1 LPTIHLQWVY
11 RRFTDRKTQ
20 YIMIENLYFA
30 YGANM
35 HPGQMQW
42 RCPAAQAK
50 GAFMLR
56 DWQLKFYCHATVE
69 PRKGEE
75 CPGVLWSI
83 TPECEQ
89 ALDRFE
95 GFPYYY
101 TKRTWIQDG
110 IQFFF
115 YEMNDPK
122 SGTPGSGYVRDIVDS
137 YDFWG
142 IPRQYLNRL
151 IYAPA

>member
-1 LPTIHLQWVY
+1 MT
-11 RRFTDRKTQ
+11 TD
-20 YIMIENLYFA
+20 NLYFA

-35 HPGQMQW
+35 HPEHMQW
-42 RCPAAQAK
+42 RCPQALAK

-69 PRKGEE
+69 PQPGSE
-75 CPGVLWSI
+75 CPGVLWSL

-89 ALDRFE
+89 SLDRFE

-110 IQFFF
+110 VQFFF
-115 YEMNDPK
+115 YEMNEPK
-122 SGTPGSGYVRDIVDS
+122 LGTPSAGYVRDIRAS

-142 IPRQYLNRL
+142 IHPQYINQVV
-151 IYAPA
+151 YDPA